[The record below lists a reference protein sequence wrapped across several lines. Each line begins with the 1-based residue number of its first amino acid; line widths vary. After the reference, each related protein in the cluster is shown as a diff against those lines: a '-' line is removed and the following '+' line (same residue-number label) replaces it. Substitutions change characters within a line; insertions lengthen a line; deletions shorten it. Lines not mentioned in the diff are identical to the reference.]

1 MRRIVWCLVAVLAAA
16 GTGCGLFKKAAHAV
30 TPRADPP
37 EAIRWNG
44 VLFVPTDS
52 LADTTTMPYGTAW
65 MAPLSPNNVIR
76 ARVNL
81 VRARPGSRY
90 DWRIHLG
97 ACANDRGPFG
107 PAEAFPEIV
116 ADSDG
121 HAVGVA
127 VLQLGFPNNG
137 AYFVR
142 VDAVD
147 SGAPDKFCGTLIKPG

>member
-1 MRRIVWCLVAVLAAA
+1 M
-16 GTGCGLFKKAAHAV
+16 FKKAAHAV

-76 ARVNL
+76 AQVTV
-81 VRARPGSRY
+81 VRARPGARF
-90 DWRIHLG
+90 DWSIHLG
-97 ACANDRGPFG
+97 ACAKDRGVFG
-107 PAEAFPEIV
+107 PPQVFPVIV

-121 HAVGVA
+121 QAVGVA

-142 VDAVD
+142 VDPID
-147 SGAPDKFCGTLIKPG
+147 SGPPDELCGTLIKPQ